1 MKAFNKFNFFAA
13 ALICTASFAIANSVI
28 SNNED
33 PNLSE
38 STKNTESD
46 ICVNCSAKAIDYTLS
61 PKVLSAILAA
71 ENSTKTAAQM
81 IKEKEEPKEHVFI
94 EIDPNS
100 FNKETARLLTEKV
113 KERNVSQGS
122 VVRIVFRNDIK
133 RESDAIKK
141 QIREAFADQFKD
153 SAKDTQLVNNEDGTF
168 SVPLANNVK
177 LSGKRVNFQLLSLK
191 DIDTRTELKTVFNDG
206 KPRLEGSHVTY
217 VDKNSNF
224 RMSVVVGGKY
234 TDLDTGK
241 TGTNKAVKFT
251 YEKRFY

>member
-38 STKNTESD
+38 STKATESD
-46 ICVNCSAKAIDYTLS
+46 ICVNCSAKTINYTLS
-61 PKVLSAILAA
+61 PKMLSAILAA
-71 ENSTKTAAQM
+71 ENSSKTTAQL

-113 KERNVSQGS
+113 KERSISQGS
-122 VVRIVFRNDIK
+122 VIKIVFRSDIQ

-141 QIREAFADQFKD
+141 QIREVFAEQFRDATKD
-153 SAKDTQLVNNEDGTF
+153 NQLINNEDGTF
-168 SVPLANNVK
+168 SIPLANNVK

-191 DIDTRTELKTVFNDG
+191 DVDTKTELKTVFNDG

-217 VDKNSNF
+217 IDKDSNF

-234 TDLDTGK
+234 TAQDTGRS
-241 TGTNKAVKFT
+241 GTNKAVKLT